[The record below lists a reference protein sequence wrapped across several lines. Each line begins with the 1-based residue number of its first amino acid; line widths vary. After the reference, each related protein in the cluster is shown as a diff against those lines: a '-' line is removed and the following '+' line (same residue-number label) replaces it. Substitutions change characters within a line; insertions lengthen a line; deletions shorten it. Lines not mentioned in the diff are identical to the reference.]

1 MSVLIKDLQKELNF
15 NGNTGIILGSGLG
28 HLAGELT
35 DKISISYND
44 IDSFPVSTVSGHNSD
59 FVSGFYNDRQLLLAR
74 GRFHFYEGHDLETIS
89 LPVKVFNDL
98 GVKNII
104 ITNSSGSMNVK
115 NAPGTLMIINGHY
128 DCTFRNDSSIP
139 ILREGEEYYNSKMI
153 AKTKILAG
161 KHNINLLQG
170 KYCWTMGPAYET
182 PAEIKFLSNLGGN
195 AVGMSTVPE
204 VEYAKKLKMK
214 ILVISA
220 LTNFAAGLE
229 DTILTHDDVLFNAKK
244 IGKIF
249 KLLLL
254 KTVNNLD

>member
-1 MSVLIKDLQKELNF
+1 MAVLIKDLQKELNF
-15 NGNTGIILGSGLG
+15 NGDTGIILGSGLG
-28 HLAGELT
+28 HLADELT
-35 DKISISYND
+35 DKTIISYNG
-44 IDSFPVSTVSGHNSD
+44 IESFPISTVRGHNSD
-59 FVSGFYNDRQLLLAR
+59 FVSGFYNDSQLLLAR

-104 ITNSSGSMNVK
+104 ITNSSGSMKVK
-115 NAPGTLMIINGHY
+115 NLPGTLMIINGHY

-139 ILREGEEYYNSKMI
+139 SLKEGEEYYNSKMI
-153 AKTKILAG
+153 AKTKIIAE

-170 KYCWTMGPAYET
+170 KYCWTMGPSYET
-182 PAEIKFLSNLGGN
+182 PAEIKFLSNLGGD

-204 VEYAKKLKMK
+204 VEYAKRLKMN

-220 LTNFAAGLE
+220 LTNFAAGIE
-229 DTILTHDDVLFNAKK
+229 DTILNHEDVLLNAKK
-244 IGKIF
+244 IGKYF

-254 KTVNNLD
+254 ETVNNLD

>member
-1 MSVLIKDLQKELNF
+1 MTVLIKNLQKELNF
-15 NGNTGIILGSGLG
+15 KGSTGIILGSGLG
-28 HLAGELT
+28 HLADELT
-35 DKISISYND
+35 NKISISYND
-44 IDSFPVSTVSGHNSD
+44 IESFPISTVSGHNSD
-59 FVSGFYNDRQLLLAR
+59 FVSGFYNDIQFLLAR

-115 NAPGTLMIINGHY
+115 NPPGTLMIINGHY
-128 DCTFRNDSSIP
+128 DCTFRNDSSLP
-139 ILREGEEYYNSKMI
+139 SLKEGEEYYNSEMI
-153 AKTKILAG
+153 IKAKIIAEKY
-161 KHNINLLQG
+161 NINLLQG
-170 KYCWTMGPAYET
+170 KYCWTMGPSYET
-182 PAEIKFLSNLGGN
+182 PAEIKFLSNLGGD

-229 DTILTHDDVLFNAKK
+229 DTILTHEDVLLNAKK
-244 IGKIF
+244 IGKDF

-254 KTVNNLD
+254 KTVNDLD

>member
-1 MSVLIKDLQKELNF
+1 MTVLIKDLQKELKF
-15 NGNTGIILGSGLG
+15 NGDTGIILGSGLG
-28 HLAGELT
+28 HLADKLN
-35 DKISISYND
+35 DKISISYNG
-44 IDSFPVSTVSGHNSD
+44 IESFPVSTVSGHNSD
-59 FVSGFYNDRQLLLAR
+59 FVSGFYNDIQLLLAR

-104 ITNSSGSMNVK
+104 ITNSSGSMKVK
-115 NAPGTLMIINGHY
+115 NLPGTLMIINGHY

-139 ILREGEEYYNSKMI
+139 SLKEGEEFYNSKMI
-153 AKTKILAG
+153 ATTKIIAE

-170 KYCWTMGPAYET
+170 KYCWTMGPSYET
-182 PAEIKFLSNLGGN
+182 PAEIKFLSNLGGD

-204 VEYAKKLKMK
+204 VEYAKRLKMN

-220 LTNFAAGLE
+220 LTNFAAGIE
-229 DTILTHDDVLFNAKK
+229 DTILNHEDVLLNAKK
-244 IGKIF
+244 IGKYF

-254 KTVNNLD
+254 ETVNNLD

>member
-1 MSVLIKDLQKELNF
+1 MSMLIKDLQKELNF

-28 HLAGELT
+28 HLAGELK

-44 IDSFPVSTVSGHNSD
+44 IKSFPVSTVSGHNSD

-74 GRFHFYEGHDLETIS
+74 GRFHHYEGHDLETIS

-98 GVKNII
+98 GVENII

-115 NAPGTLMIINGHY
+115 NPPGTLMIINGHY

-139 ILREGEEYYNSKMI
+139 TLREGEEYYNSKMI
-153 AKTKILAG
+153 AKTKILAE
-161 KHNINLLQG
+161 KHKINLLQG

-229 DTILTHDDVLFNAKK
+229 DTILTHEDVLLNAKK
-244 IGKIF
+244 IGKDF

-254 KTVNNLD
+254 KTVNDLG

>member
-115 NAPGTLMIINGHY
+115 NSPGILMIINGHY

-153 AKTKILAG
+153 AKTKIYAG

-195 AVGMSTVPE
+195 VVGMSTVPE

-229 DTILTHDDVLFNAKK
+229 DTILTHEDVLLNAKK
-244 IGKIF
+244 IGKDF

-254 KTVNNLD
+254 KTVNDLD